1 MTTSELVRASSLARF
16 DEYCE
21 KYGLDHQRMLHQ
33 AGLPMDLLDY
43 PESFISYSRF
53 ATLLANC
60 AGESKYPLFAL
71 KYGIFQGT
79 DVFGRL
85 LYLFKNAETVG
96 DSIHEL
102 TNYFHLHES
111 SGRLSTAVEGH
122 AAILSYE
129 PALREGIPGRHAA
142 ELAVGI
148 GKALLTMLLGAKW
161 NPTGVHLRSGPGD
174 TPDHYK
180 RILGVAPQF
189 NSVSNSWVFDAKL
202 LDTPLSDSDP
212 ALHALMREHLEE
224 MDDLSPR
231 ELPEYVRYLVKNFL
245 PSGRANISQISS
257 YMMLS
262 SRTLQRYLSEER
274 TSFQKLLD
282 ETRQSMAQRYLHES
296 SISLTQ
302 LAGILGY
309 SDLAAFS
316 RAFQRW
322 YGVSP
327 RHWRKERG
335 IRSTTRLSARRT
347 HPPSWLK

>member
-21 KYGLDHQRMLHQ
+21 KYGLDHQRMLRQ
-33 AGLPMDLLDY
+33 ARLPLDLLDH

-53 ATLLANC
+53 ATLLARC
-60 AGESKYPLFAL
+60 AEESRHPLFAL
-71 KYGIFQGT
+71 KYGVFQGT

-96 DSIHEL
+96 DSLQEL
-102 TNYFHLHES
+102 MNYFHLHDA
-111 SGRLSTAVEGH
+111 SGKLSVTTEGRAVV
-122 AAILSYE
+122 LSYE
-129 PALREGIPGRHAA
+129 PSLREGIPGRHAA
-142 ELAVGI
+142 ELAIGI

-174 TPDHYK
+174 TTDHYK
-180 RILGVAPQF
+180 RVLGVAPQF

-212 ALHALMREHLEE
+212 ALHALMREHLEK
-224 MDDLSPR
+224 MDGLSPT
-231 ELPEYVRYLVKNFL
+231 ELPEHVRYLVKNFL
-245 PSGRANISQISS
+245 PSGRANINQIAS

-262 SRTLQRYLSEER
+262 SRTLQRYLSEEG

-327 RHWRKERG
+327 RQWRKEQG
-335 IRSTTRLSARRT
+335 IRSTTRLAPKRKMA
-347 HPPSWLK
+347 PSWLK